1 LHSKRTSSSCPSA
14 GRLYS
19 GFNKQTN
26 NHQGYIDEIKA
37 PSTEFLDELLA
48 SGIKHHIAFQSF
60 FCAKEYVKS
69 QIWPSIII
77 YDRISHLHVS
87 VYSFSSKIFETREV
101 DFAGTKETIVQGGR
115 NLFPLLP
122 KAFEGIEKIGVIGW
136 GSQAPAQAQNLK
148 DSLEVAG
155 AKATVTIGLREGSSS
170 FAEAKDAGFS
180 EADGTLGEM
189 FDVIGQSDLV
199 ILLISDAAQ
208 AKLYKEIFGAM
219 KSGATLGLSHG
230 FLLGYLDSIGEK
242 FPEGMDVIAVCP
254 KGMGPS
260 VRRLYEQGKDVNG
273 AGINSSFAVHQDVS
287 GKATDLALGWGV
299 AVGSPFMF
307 ETTLRSEYC
316 SDIYGERGIL
326 LGAVH
331 GIVESLYRRY
341 QRQGM
346 SAEEAFVQTSE
357 SITGNIVKIISTQG
371 IKAVYEKFEGEDKKT
386 FQTAYS
392 ASYKPAKEILQ
403 EIYDEVSSGNEIRTV
418 IMQGDR
424 LDRYPVGKIDGTD
437 TWKVGE
443 KVRANRNE
451 EDIPLNPFTAGVY
464 VATMMA
470 QIDVLLEEGHPYSE
484 VVNESVIE
492 AVDSLCPYMH
502 YRGIAFMVDNC
513 SFTAKTGSRKWA
525 PRFDYILDQLA
536 YTAVDNGVPV
546 NEDLIKEF
554 ETHRVHQAVEECCK
568 LRPAVDISLFA
579 ETSTKEI
586 VIN

>member
-1 LHSKRTSSSCPSA
+1 MKFSVAATALFLASASAFAPPALVNNNKNIALSSPSA
-14 GRLYS
+14 LQMA
-19 GFNKQTN
+19 FN
-26 NHQGYIDEIKA
+26 
-37 PSTEFLDELLA
+37 
-48 SGIKHHIAFQSF
+48 
-60 FCAKEYVKS
+60 
-69 QIWPSIII
+69 
-77 YDRISHLHVS
+77 
-87 VYSFSSKIFETREV
+87 SKIFETQEV
-101 DFAGTKETIVQGGR
+101 QLGETKETIVKGGR

-122 KAFEGIEKIGVIGW
+122 KAFEGIKQVGVIGW
-136 GSQAPAQAQNLK
+136 GSQAPAQAQNLR
-148 DSLEVAG
+148 DSLNEVG
-155 AKATVTIGLREGSSS
+155 ADTKVVIGLREGSRS
-170 FAEAKDAGFS
+170 FEEARECGFN
-180 EADGTLGEM
+180 EDDGTLGEM
-189 FDVIGQSDLV
+189 FDVIKNSDLV

-208 AKLYKEIFGAM
+208 ARLYKEIFAAM
-219 KSGATLGLSHG
+219 KPGATLGLSHG
-230 FLLGYLDSIGEK
+230 FLLGHLDSIGEK
-242 FPEGMDVIAVCP
+242 FPEKMDVIAVCP

-260 VRRLYEQGKDVNG
+260 VRRLYEQGKEVNG

-287 GKATDLALGWGV
+287 GKATDLALGWGI

-346 SAEEAFVQTSE
+346 SPEDAFLNSSE
-357 SITGNIVKIISTQG
+357 SITGNIVKTISTQG
-371 IKAVYEKFEGEDKKT
+371 IKAVYDQLSDEDKKI

-418 IMQGDR
+418 IMHGQR
-424 LDRYPVGKIDGTD
+424 LDKYPVGKIDGTD
-437 TWKVGE
+437 TWMVGE
-443 KVRANRNE
+443 KVRANR
-451 EDIPLNPFTAGVY
+451 DDDKIPLNPFTAGVY

-502 YRGIAFMVDNC
+502 YRGVAFMVDNC

-546 NEDLIKEF
+546 DEKLIAEF
-554 ETHRVHQAVEECCK
+554 ENHKVHQAVEECCK
-568 LRPAVDISLFA
+568 LRPPVDISLFA

-586 VIN
+586 VIE

>member
-1 LHSKRTSSSCPSA
+1 MKFTAAATALFLASASAFSPHNAFVNKNMVSTPTSSA
-14 GRLYS
+14 M
-19 GFNKQTN
+19 QM
-26 NHQGYIDEIKA
+26 
-37 PSTEFLDELLA
+37 
-48 SGIKHHIAFQSF
+48 AF
-60 FCAKEYVKS
+60 E
-69 QIWPSIII
+69 
-77 YDRISHLHVS
+77 
-87 VYSFSSKIFETREV
+87 SKIFETTEV
-101 DFAGTKETIVQGGR
+101 NFADTTETIVKGGR
-115 NLFPLLP
+115 DLFPLLP
-122 KAFEGIEKIGVIGW
+122 KAFEGIKQVGVIGW
-136 GSQAPAQAQNLK
+136 GSQAPAQAQNMM
-148 DSLEVAG
+148 DSLAVAG
-155 AKATVTIGLREGSSS
+155 ADIKVSIGLREGSSS
-170 FAEAKDAGFS
+170 FEEAKAVGFS
-180 EADGTLGEM
+180 EEDGTLGEM
-189 FDVIGQSDLV
+189 YDIIGKSDLV
-199 ILLISDAAQ
+199 MLLISDAAQ
-208 AKLYKEIFGAM
+208 AKLYKEIFAAM
-219 KSGATLGLSHG
+219 KPGATLGLSHG
-230 FLLGYLDSIGEK
+230 FLLGYLESIGES
-242 FPEGMDVIAVCP
+242 FPADMDVIAVCP

-260 VRRLYEQGKDVNG
+260 VRRLYEQGKEVNG

-307 ETTLRSEYC
+307 ETSLRSEYC

-346 SAEEAFVQTSE
+346 SKEEAFLQSSE

-371 IKAVYEKFEGEDKKT
+371 IKAVYEGLEGEDKKI
-386 FQTAYS
+386 FETAYS

-418 IMQGDR
+418 IMHGDR
-424 LDRYPVGKIDGTD
+424 IDKYPVGKIDGTD
-437 TWKVGE
+437 TWILGE
-443 KVRANRNE
+443 KVRAERD
-451 EDIPLNPFTAGVY
+451 EDKIPLNPFTAGVY

-502 YRGIAFMVDNC
+502 YKGVAFMVDNC

-536 YTAVDNGVPV
+536 YTAVDNGAAL
-546 NEDLIKEF
+546 NEDLIADF
-554 ETHRVHQAVEECCK
+554 ENHKVHQAVEECCK
-568 LRPAVDISLFA
+568 LRPSVDISLFA

-586 VIN
+586 VIE

>member
-1 LHSKRTSSSCPSA
+1 LQ
-14 GRLYS
+14 
-19 GFNKQTN
+19 F
-26 NHQGYIDEIKA
+26 
-37 PSTEFLDELLA
+37 
-48 SGIKHHIAFQSF
+48 
-60 FCAKEYVKS
+60 
-69 QIWPSIII
+69 
-77 YDRISHLHVS
+77 YDRISHRDVS

-101 DFAGTKETIVQGGR
+101 DFAGTKETIVEGGR
-115 NLFPLLP
+115 SLFPLLP

-170 FAEAKDAGFS
+170 FAEAKATGFS

-189 FDVIGQSDLV
+189 FEVISQSDLV

-208 AKLYKEIFGAM
+208 AKLYKEIFAAM
-219 KSGATLGLSHG
+219 KTGATLGLSHG

-242 FPEGMDVIAVCP
+242 FPESMDVIAVCP

-260 VRRLYEQGKDVNG
+260 VRRLYEQGKEVNG

-346 SAEEAFVQTSE
+346 SPEEAFVQTSE

-371 IKAVYEKFEGEDKKT
+371 IKAVYDKLEGEDKKI

-418 IMQGDR
+418 IMHGDR
-424 LDRYPVGKIDGTD
+424 IDKYPVGKIDGTD

-451 EDIPLNPFTAGVY
+451 EDAPLNPFTAGVY

-536 YTAVDNGVPV
+536 YTSVDNGVPV
-546 NEDLIKEF
+546 NEDLIKAF
-554 ETHRVHQAVEECCK
+554 ETHTVHQAVEECCK